1 MKQID
6 KDIVLYLLE
15 KIPDQHPFRL
25 SRLLFLLDAECEK
38 KNGKQCT
45 SFEYVVTPYGFYID
59 KFPPFLEEIDGIE
72 KIEIKDEQGNP
83 VKGFF
88 RLTKEVNIDLPAD
101 VKDLLDSIISA
112 YGHLADDELHQRV
125 TSLPEY
131 QKRIKN

>member
-1 MKQID
+1 MKEID
-6 KDIVLYLLE
+6 KNIVLYLLE

-45 SFEYVVTPYGFYID
+45 SFKYVVTPYGFYID

-88 RLTKEVNIDLPAD
+88 RLIKEVKVDLPAE
-101 VKDLLDSIISA
+101 VKTLLDSIISE
-112 YGHLADDELHQRV
+112 YGNLKDEELHQRV
-125 TSLPEY
+125 ISLSEY
-131 QKRIKN
+131 QRRIKA